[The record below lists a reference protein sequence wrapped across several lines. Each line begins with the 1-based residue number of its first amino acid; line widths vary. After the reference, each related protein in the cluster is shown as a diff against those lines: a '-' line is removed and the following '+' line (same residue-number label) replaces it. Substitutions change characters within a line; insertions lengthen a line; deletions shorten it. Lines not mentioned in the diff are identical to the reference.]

1 MSGWPLLSLNSVAS
15 VFNGKT
21 PSKSDQRNDGHPVL
35 KIKDV
40 SAEGKFRG
48 KFESFVET
56 SFSSKYASKLLRS
69 GDSLILN
76 AAHNA
81 SHVASKTYFAES
93 EVLGALVTGE
103 WLVIRPDSSTVD
115 PRFVYHWLS
124 LPRTKSDLR
133 ELINGIHLYPKDVA
147 LLKIP
152 TPPLKQQQRI
162 ADILDQAHELRF
174 KRRQAISMLD
184 NLDQSVFLNIFGG
197 SGDSGVGWEVV
208 PLGEI
213 SEVQG
218 GLQVT
223 SKRSSLPVEMPYL
236 RVANVY
242 RNHLDLGEIKKIRL
256 TERELERTSL
266 EKGDLLVVEGHG
278 NPNEIGRVAMWDG
291 SINPCVHQNHLIRV
305 RIDSRAMPAFMVS
318 LLNST
323 HGRMHLLRS
332 ANTTSG
338 LNTIST
344 SDVRATPVM
353 LPPIEKQAEYVRCI
367 TQINQ
372 TRSTMQDELVM
383 LDELFD
389 SLQAKAFRGDL

>member
-1 MSGWPLLSLNSVAS
+1 MLKEGYWISGWPLRSLNSVAS

-21 PSKSDQRNDGHPVL
+21 PSKPDQRNDGHPVL

-56 SFSSKYASKLLRS
+56 SFSSKYATKLLRS

-93 EVLGALVTGE
+93 EALGSLVTGE
-103 WLVIRPDSSTVD
+103 WLVIRPDSCILD

-124 LPRTKSDLR
+124 LPRTKSNLR
-133 ELINGIHLYPKDVA
+133 QLIQWDPSLSEGCSAPQDTDSA
-147 LLKIP
+147 
-152 TPPLKQQQRI
+152 LKQQQRI
-162 ADILDQAHELRF
+162 ADILDQAHALRS
-174 KRRQAISMLD
+174 KRRQALSMLD
-184 NLDQSVFLNIFGG
+184 DLDQSVFLNIFGG

-278 NPNEIGRVAMWDG
+278 NPNEIGQG
-291 SINPCVHQNHLIRV
+291 
-305 RIDSRAMPAFMVS
+305 
-318 LLNST
+318 
-323 HGRMHLLRS
+323 
-332 ANTTSG
+332 
-338 LNTIST
+338 
-344 SDVRATPVM
+344 VM
-353 LPPIEKQAEYVRCI
+353 LGTVVSIH
-367 TQINQ
+367 
-372 TRSTMQDELVM
+372 
-383 LDELFD
+383 
-389 SLQAKAFRGDL
+389 AFIKII